1 MKVFDDA
8 ELPDEARVR
17 TADAI
22 TPFIAMFLMNFLLK
36 LVTKALEEIR
46 N

>member
-1 MKVFDDA
+1 MKVVDDA

-17 TADAI
+17 TADAM
-22 TPFIAMFLMNFLLK
+22 TPFIAMFLMDFLLK
-36 LVTKALEEIR
+36 LVTKALGEIR